1 MANVIATGYATG
13 QDIVDELDKVKNKAD
28 TDLSNVTT
36 LPPAVVTQLKG
47 DTGATGATG
56 ATGDTGA
63 TGATGADGADGA
75 TGDTGANGA
84 DGADAAW
91 TEITQTAYDALT
103 PDPSTLYIV
112 VD

>member
-63 TGATGADGADGA
+63 TGATGADGAD
-75 TGDTGANGA
+75 
-84 DGADAAW
+84 AAW
-91 TEITQTAYDALT
+91 TEVTQTAYDALT